1 MNQPFT
7 HPYLP
12 NTAPDV
18 KQAMLVATGAASVA
32 EFYADVPDELRLSR
46 PLDLPAP
53 FPAEQDL
60 ARHVRGLLAK
70 NRSTEDRLSF
80 LGHGTYQHY
89 VPAVVDEV
97 INRSEFLTAYAGEP
111 YEDHGRFQALFQY
124 QSLMAE
130 LLAMDVVNVPTYDGY
145 QATATGL
152 AMAGR
157 ITGRRRVLVASDV
170 LPAKYSKVADF
181 VRVHLDLE
189 HVPTV
194 NGTADAAAIAARL
207 GADVAAVWFET
218 PSATGAVETALRAI
232 SDLAHEAGAI
242 VVVGTDPIGY
252 GVLTP
257 PAEQGADIVT
267 GDIQSLGLHQWY
279 GGAHGGFI
287 AVADDPTFIMEMP
300 SRLFGLATT
309 DVPGEVGFGDVAY
322 ERTSFAQREEGKEW
336 VGTAAALWGIAA
348 GVYLALMGPQGM
360 ADLGELLLARTRYAQ
375 QRLAAIPGVVLADG
389 ALHLREFTVNVAR
402 AGLTAE
408 GVVEALRREGI
419 EPGVVVGE
427 HTLLVCVTELTSQA
441 DIDRLAA
448 SLAGLAT
455 AADAST
461 TPVTT
466 ATILEEQNALVSDAV
481 LPLAPELT
489 QEQNA

>member
-1 MNQPFT
+1 MTDSFV
-7 HPYLP
+7 HPYIP
-12 NTAPDV
+12 NTAPAT
-18 KQAMLVATGAASVA
+18 KQAMLDAVGAASIE
-32 EFYADVPDELRLSR
+32 EFYADVPAELRLGR
-46 PLDLPAP
+46 ALELPAP
-53 FPAEQDL
+53 LVAEQDL

-70 NRSTEDRLSF
+70 NRSTDERLSF
-80 LGHGTYQHY
+80 LGHGTYHHY

-157 ITGRRRVLVASDV
+157 ITGRRRVLVVSDV
-170 LPAKYSKVADF
+170 LPAKHSKVLDF

-189 HVPTV
+189 IVPTV
-194 NGTADAAAIAARL
+194 NGTADVAGLASRL
-207 GADVAAVWFET
+207 GDDVAAVWVET
-218 PSATGAVETALRAI
+218 PSVTGAVEASLAAI
-232 SDLAHEAGAI
+232 ADAAHAVGAI
-242 VVVGTDPIGY
+242 LVVGTDPIGY

-257 PAEQGADIVT
+257 PAEQGADIVC

-322 ERTSFAQREEGKEW
+322 ERTSFALREEGKEW

-360 ADLGELLLARTRYAQ
+360 RELGELLLARTRYAQ
-375 QRLAAIPGVVLADG
+375 QRLAAIPGVVLGDD
-389 ALHLREFTVNVAR
+389 ALHLREFTIDVSG
-402 AGLTAE
+402 AGLTAA
-408 GVVEALRREGI
+408 GVVEALRRDGI
-419 EPGVVVGE
+419 EPGVPLDA
-427 HTLLVCVTELTSQA
+427 HTLAVCVTELTSQA

-448 SLAGLAT
+448 AIGALAE
-455 AADAST
+455 AST
-461 TPVTT
+461 ATT
-466 ATILEEQNALVSDAV
+466 
-481 LPLAPELT
+481 T
-489 QEQNA
+489 QETRA